1 MKYEIIKKK
10 LKKILLSTVWYASDY
25 FRFLFFQLLL
35 VKESNSVLPD
45 RENLGNV
52 LLTSRSLTKYF
63 YHLYLDGSFRFLMAF

>member
-63 YHLYLDGSFRFLMAF
+63 YQCSI